1 MESNISIHRKI
12 CTDMTELY
20 AKKNADYG
28 NSFAKLRS
36 EYPAA
41 ICIRLQD
48 KMNRLKS
55 LVMDGNT
62 QQVSDESI
70 EDTLMDIANYAIME
84 IVERKMEKAKEEE
97 EDADLPF

>member
-1 MESNISIHRKI
+1 MENTNIAIHRKI

-28 NSFAKLRS
+28 NSFAKLRE

-55 LVMDGNT
+55 LIVDGNP

-84 IVERKMEKAKEEE
+84 IVERKMEEEN
-97 EDADLPF
+97 AALPF

>member
-1 MESNISIHRKI
+1 MTAMKTKVDMHREI
-12 CTDMTELY
+12 CIGMTELY
-20 AKKNADYG
+20 AKKNSDYG

-36 EYPAA
+36 EYPTA

-55 LVMDGNT
+55 LLVDGNV
-62 QQVSDESI
+62 QKVKDESI

-84 IVERKMEKAKEEE
+84 IVERRMEKQNERLES
-97 EDADLPF
+97 